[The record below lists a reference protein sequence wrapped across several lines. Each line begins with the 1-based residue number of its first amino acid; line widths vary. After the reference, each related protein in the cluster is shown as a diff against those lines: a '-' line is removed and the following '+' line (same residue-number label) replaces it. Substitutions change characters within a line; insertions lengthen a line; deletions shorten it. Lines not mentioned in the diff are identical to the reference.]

1 MKIQTKTGAVIAAGR
16 LKKNDPVE
24 YREVGQ
30 NGTPLASFGLMV
42 ERGDQQRGT
51 QPVWLNCK
59 AWRDLAKKIA
69 VCPGGA
75 DVLVAGHVETET
87 WTGRDGQQHSS
98 EVCTCEFIAM
108 ASFASESKVP
118 YEKPHPA
125 DVTAPEWSDDPDGT
139 GGDLP
144 F

>member
-16 LKKNDPVE
+16 LKKNGPVE

-108 ASFASESKVP
+108 ASFATASKTP
-118 YEKPHPA
+118 YEKPHPT
-125 DVTAPEWSDDPDGT
+125 DVNAPEWSDDTDDT

>member
-75 DVLVAGHVETET
+75 DVLVAGHIETET

-125 DVTAPEWSDDPDGT
+125 DVTAPEWSDDTDDT
-139 GGDLP
+139 DGDLP

>member
-125 DVTAPEWSDDPDGT
+125 DVSAAAWSDVADEDGE
-139 GGDLP
+139 LP

>member
-16 LKKNDPVE
+16 LKKDDPIE

-125 DVTAPEWSDDPDGT
+125 DVTAPEWSDDTDDT

>member
-1 MKIQTKTGAVIAAGR
+1 M
-16 LKKNDPVE
+16 
-24 YREVGQ
+24 
-30 NGTPLASFGLMV
+30 
-42 ERGDQQRGT
+42 
-51 QPVWLNCK
+51 

-75 DVLVAGHVETET
+75 DVLVAGHAETET

-108 ASFASESKVP
+108 ASFATASKTP

-125 DVTAPEWSDDPDGT
+125 DVSAADWSDVADEGDGE
-139 GGDLP
+139 LP

>member
-51 QPVWLNCK
+51 QPVWLNCN

-125 DVTAPEWSDDPDGT
+125 DVSAAEWSDVADEDGE
-139 GGDLP
+139 LP

>member
-1 MKIQTKTGAVIAAGR
+1 MQIRTKSGAVIAAGR

-30 NGTPLASFGLMV
+30 SGTPLATFGLMV
-42 ERGDQQRGT
+42 ERGDQQRGI

-59 AWRDLAKKIA
+59 AWRELAKKIA

-75 DVLVAGHVETET
+75 DVLVAGHIETET
-87 WTGRDGQQHSS
+87 WTGRDGQQHNS
-98 EVCTCEFIAM
+98 EVCTCEFVAM
-108 ASFASESKVP
+108 AAFASGSSKP
-118 YEKPHPA
+118 YEKPRPA
-125 DVTAPEWSDDPDGT
+125 DVSAAEWSDNPEDTDGE
-139 GGDLP
+139 LP

>member
-75 DVLVAGHVETET
+75 DVLVAGHIETET

-125 DVTAPEWSDDPDGT
+125 DVSAAEWSDVADEDGE
-139 GGDLP
+139 LP

>member
-125 DVTAPEWSDDPDGT
+125 DVSAADWSDVADEGDGE
-139 GGDLP
+139 LP

>member
-125 DVTAPEWSDDPDGT
+125 DVSAAEWSDVADEDGE
-139 GGDLP
+139 LP

>member
-125 DVTAPEWSDDPDGT
+125 DVTAPEWSDDPDDT

>member
-30 NGTPLASFGLMV
+30 NGTPLASFGLVV

-59 AWRDLAKKIA
+59 AWRDLAK
-69 VCPGGA
+69 
-75 DVLVAGHVETET
+75 
-87 WTGRDGQQHSS
+87 
-98 EVCTCEFIAM
+98 
-108 ASFASESKVP
+108 
-118 YEKPHPA
+118 
-125 DVTAPEWSDDPDGT
+125 
-139 GGDLP
+139 
-144 F
+144 

>member
-118 YEKPHPA
+118 YEKPHPT
-125 DVTAPEWSDDPDGT
+125 DVTAPEWSDDTDDT